1 MILPCSI
8 TLNQQNL
15 VRGAELGA
23 GLGDGFAPPIRC
35 RGLRGTGPWR
45 RPPFPPKP
53 NRIGSVQDRPIPR
66 PAPQPQ
72 PTQDSSPPRPSSW
85 RPALPQRS
93 RGGLPPLYPPTHH
106 TPSRTPTLCPC
117 GGCRPSSSSLPRA
130 ASPGPPPVPLRARGG
145 RPGMGLGGA
154 RGLGCRARAGGG
166 WRLGLVGWWVVR
178 RGWCVDKLGL
188 WCRCSCVF
196 GARD

>member
-53 NRIGSVQDRPIPR
+53 NKIGSVQDRPITR

-93 RGGLPPLYPPTHH
+93 RGGLTRSIHPH
-106 TPSRTPTLCPC
+106 TPLLPAPPHYVPV
-117 GGCRPSSSSLPRA
+117 GGAAHPPAPSHARPRQALPRCLC
-130 ASPGPPPVPLRARGG
+130 GPVGAGRAWG
-145 RPGMGLGGA
+145 
-154 RGLGCRARAGGG
+154 
-166 WRLGLVGWWVVR
+166 
-178 RGWCVDKLGL
+178 
-188 WCRCSCVF
+188 
-196 GARD
+196 

>member
-53 NRIGSVQDRPIPR
+53 NKIGSVQDRPIPR
-66 PAPQPQ
+66 YAPQPQ

-145 RPGMGLGGA
+145 RPGMGLVID
-154 RGLGCRARAGGG
+154 CFDFFID
-166 WRLGLVGWWVVR
+166 
-178 RGWCVDKLGL
+178 CFD
-188 WCRCSCVF
+188 CFSDCF
-196 GARD
+196 GHCWYC